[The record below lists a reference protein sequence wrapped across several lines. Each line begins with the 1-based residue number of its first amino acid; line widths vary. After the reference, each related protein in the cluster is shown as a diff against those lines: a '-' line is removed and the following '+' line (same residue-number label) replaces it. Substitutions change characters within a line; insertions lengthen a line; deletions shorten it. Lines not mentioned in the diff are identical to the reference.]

1 MKPSAGRYIHY
12 RTDRHRWALLQPL
25 RACREE
31 KEDRQGRN
39 GKPLPEPT
47 YRRFA
52 EASRGRVFAQRS
64 STEAKPATSSPA
76 R

>member
-1 MKPSAGRYIHY
+1 VHSASRDGRHVPPFPGAP
-12 RTDRHRWALLQPL
+12 DRA
-25 RACREE
+25 
-31 KEDRQGRN
+31 
-39 GKPLPEPT
+39 LPEPT